1 MTHVP
6 DAHSSGTPE
15 ANTTPD
21 TLCSGNINTKTTTG
35 DSDLSDAECLDDS
48 DVECTPDVVT
58 FPNTISSADI
68 GADTQAA
75 DVAITG
81 SVPRDN
87 DFVKSA
93 HVMTHVPDAPS
104 SGTPETDTTS
114 DTVCSGNH
122 NTKTTTDTISSEDIC
137 AYTPANVNAHQTA
150 DTDTTS
156 AAIRLF
162 GSDGSDDTVTEAS
175 ADGIAPAGS
184 DGSNS
189 IDTDT
194 IPGSVGA
201 DPYHVEQFIGILN
214 GVQKGMQLSIF
225 NISKILIQ

>member
-1 MTHVP
+1 MFPDNDVVESAHVMTHVP

-15 ANTTPD
+15 
-21 TLCSGNINTKTTTG
+21 
-35 DSDLSDAECLDDS
+35 
-48 DVECTPDVVT
+48 
-58 FPNTISSADI
+58 
-68 GADTQAA
+68 
-75 DVAITG
+75 
-81 SVPRDN
+81 
-87 DFVKSA
+87 
-93 HVMTHVPDAPS
+93 
-104 SGTPETDTTS
+104 TDTTP

-122 NTKTTTDTISSEDIC
+122 TTKTTTDIISSEDIG
-137 AYTPANVNAHQTA
+137 AYTPDNVDAHQTA

-156 AAIRLF
+156 AGIRLF

-194 IPGSVGA
+194 IYGSVGA

-214 GVQKGMQLSIF
+214 GVQRFIAKVCNYQYST
-225 NISKILIQ
+225 